1 MGALFI
7 VSVEPGAGK
16 TALCAGLAVN
26 FLNDGRKVGYLKS
39 AGDAAAPFMG
49 KIPGLDIVGKPV
61 LKDYDVVLAEGRLGT
76 GAGDEA
82 SQAAYAAAGA
92 MKAKVIAVE
101 VYPGGDPRFT
111 DIYKGFGGDFL
122 GVVVNKAPA
131 SQLKRARAEAG
142 ARLGA
147 VGLKLLGVIPENRVL
162 MAITIG
168 ELAETLGGKI
178 LNNAEK
184 ADELVENYMLGAL
197 IVDSGLDYFGRK
209 SKKAAI
215 LRQERSDMQLAALE
229 TSTTCLVLSGNIDK
243 PPMHNVMYKAE
254 SRGVP
259 IIAAGAPVS
268 DIVVKIE
275 DAILKTRLNQVK
287 KLTALAEAAGRNL
300 DMKALT

>member
-1 MGALFI
+1 LGTLFI
-7 VSVEPGAGK
+7 VSVEEGAGK

-26 FLNDGRKVGYLKS
+26 FLNDGRKVGYVKS
-39 AGDAAAPFMG
+39 AGDADAPFMG
-49 KIPGLDIVGKPV
+49 KIPGLDVIGKPV
-61 LKDYDVVLAEGRLGT
+61 LKGYDLVLAEGRLGT
-76 GAGDEA
+76 SAGDEA

-101 VYPGGDPRFT
+101 VYLGGDPRFI
-111 DIYKGFGGDFL
+111 DIYQGFGGDFL

-131 SQLKRARAEAG
+131 SQLKHARKEAE

-147 VGLKLLGVIPENRVL
+147 AGLKLLGVIPESRAL

-209 SKKAAI
+209 SRKAAV

-229 TSTTCLVLSGNIDK
+229 TSTACLVLSGSPDK
-243 PPMHNVMYKAE
+243 PPIYNVMYKAA
-254 SRGVP
+254 SCGVP
-259 IIAAGAPVS
+259 VIVAGAPVS
-268 DIVVKIE
+268 DIVSKIE
-275 DAILKTRLNQVK
+275 DTLPKTRLNQVR
-287 KLTALAEAAGRNL
+287 KLTVLAETVGRNL
-300 DMKALT
+300 DMKALV